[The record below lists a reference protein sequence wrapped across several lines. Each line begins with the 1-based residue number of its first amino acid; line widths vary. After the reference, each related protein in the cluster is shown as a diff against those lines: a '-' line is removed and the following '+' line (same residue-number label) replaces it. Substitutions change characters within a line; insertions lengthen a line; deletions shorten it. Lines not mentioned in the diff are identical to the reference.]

1 MSSFSMLGLL
11 GFLSNPHIC
20 CFRMEPSRSER
31 GQLFWYPAKLRD
43 EIIFVPFDFSGSS
56 CVGRG
61 RNS

>member
-1 MSSFSMLGLL
+1 MKLGLSMLGLL

-43 EIIFVPFDFSGSS
+43 EIIFRSLRLFRVFL
-56 CVGRG
+56 R
-61 RNS
+61 R